1 MFLMTLLVV
10 QHQYLFDIY
19 KNSDTL
25 LLSNMSNIIISS
37 CTVKSVEHGSYPN
50 GSLVATGTVHY
61 ADNKKPW
68 SEYTETKI
76 KDVKVVNCNNVDFFG
91 SARTDGYS
99 ADALRAIA
107 HGLLDIADLA
117 EQSHTK
123 LIAFNK

>member
-1 MFLMTLLVV
+1 
-10 QHQYLFDIY
+10 
-19 KNSDTL
+19 
-25 LLSNMSNIIISS
+25 MSNIIISS

-50 GSLVATGTVHY
+50 GSLIATGTVHY
-61 ADNKKPW
+61 ADNTKPW
-68 SEYTETKI
+68 SQYTETRI
-76 KDVKVVNCNNVDFFG
+76 KDVKVVNCNNVEFFG
-91 SARTDGYS
+91 SARIDGYS

>member
-1 MFLMTLLVV
+1 
-10 QHQYLFDIY
+10 
-19 KNSDTL
+19 
-25 LLSNMSNIIISS
+25 MSNIIISS

-91 SARTDGYS
+91 SARIDGYS